1 MFIFSDFVTLL
12 LKNFIFADLE
22 SGKQDIIFGPVND
35 VLPNSL
41 V

>member
-1 MFIFSDFVTLL
+1 MFIFSDFVTILNL
-12 LKNFIFADLE
+12 IIFADLE
-22 SGKQDIIFGPVND
+22 SCKQDIIFGPVNA

>member
-1 MFIFSDFVTLL
+1 MFIFSDFVTVL
-12 LKNFIFADLE
+12 NFIFADLE
-22 SGKQDIIFGPVND
+22 SGKQDIIFRLVND

>member
-1 MFIFSDFVTLL
+1 MFIFSDFVTIL
-12 LKNFIFADLE
+12 NFIFADLE
-22 SGKQDIIFGPVND
+22 SGKQGIIFEPVND

>member
-1 MFIFSDFVTLL
+1 MFIFSDFVTIL
-12 LKNFIFADLE
+12 NFIFADLE

-35 VLPNSL
+35 VLPNLSL

>member
-12 LKNFIFADLE
+12 NFIFADLE
-22 SGKQDIIFGPVND
+22 SGKQDIIFGLVND